1 MRGIQVG
8 STLRL
13 FALAN
18 EQQRQKT
25 YLSTCAPSEDSEY
38 SLGAFLI
45 GKDAS
50 FFMRTRKTL
59 IKLHRSQHIW
69 VFVEHISS
77 LK

>member
-45 GKDAS
+45 GKDAK
-50 FFMRTRKTL
+50 F
-59 IKLHRSQHIW
+59 LHEDKKDSDQTP
-69 VFVEHISS
+69 
-77 LK
+77 